1 MLLLAMDSNDTS
13 HTYGDASDDA
23 SDDVSTGSDISF
35 AEDLCIA
42 LLALLFRA
50 DSLVATRMNWHHHIQ
65 SLLHENFIP
74 QYHISI
80 QSFNHLLNL
89 LSPKLCLKDK
99 YAVLYGTEIC
109 SKIML
114 HCAIQF
120 IAGCSY
126 HDIHATAN
134 ISKASFFT

>member
-50 DSLVATRMNWHHHIQ
+50 TYLFSHLIT
-65 SLLHENFIP
+65 
-74 QYHISI
+74 YSI
-80 QSFNHLLNL
+80 YFLPN
-89 LSPKLCLKDK
+89 C
-99 YAVLYGTEIC
+99 V
-109 SKIML
+109 
-114 HCAIQF
+114 
-120 IAGCSY
+120 
-126 HDIHATAN
+126 
-134 ISKASFFT
+134 